1 MARDSGRGGVSGIG
15 EGGGVFVVVG
25 GVVVGW
31 VVVVVEVGGIV
42 DAIGSGR
49 W

>member
-1 MARDSGRGGVSGIG
+1 M
-15 EGGGVFVVVG
+15 VVG

-31 VVVVVEVGGIV
+31 VVVVVEVGGHSSV
-42 DAIGSGR
+42 DVIGSGR